1 MKKALAATA
10 AIALLAAGA
19 VIAAPAA
26 SATTCNDGSWSNSSG
41 RGTCSWHGGIDR
53 GRTAAATA
61 TAQLTEQ
68 LGNRLRLQLRLQ
80 LRQQHR
86 NYGNSGRG
94 YSNYDYGSP
103 SSSIYGYDNYGW

>member
-53 GRTAAATA
+53 GY
-61 TAQLTEQ
+61 
-68 LGNRLRLQLRLQ
+68 GYD
-80 LRQQHR
+80 
-86 NYGNSGRG
+86 NYSGRG
-94 YSNYDYGSP
+94 YSNNYGYSGRGYSNNYDYGSR
-103 SSSIYGYDNYGW
+103 SSSIYGYDSFGW